1 MNEITL
7 SLSLEELNIIMN
19 ALGVGQFIQ
28 VAPVIQKIQLQAGP
42 QVQAMPAEEVVE

>member
-19 ALGVGQFIQ
+19 ALGVGQFTQ

-42 QVQAMPAEEVVE
+42 QVKAMPAEEIVE